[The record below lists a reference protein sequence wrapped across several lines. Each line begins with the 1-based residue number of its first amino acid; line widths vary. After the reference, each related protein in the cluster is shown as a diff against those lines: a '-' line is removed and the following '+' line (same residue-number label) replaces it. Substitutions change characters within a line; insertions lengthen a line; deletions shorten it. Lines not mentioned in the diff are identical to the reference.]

1 MNMSYE
7 TFKEQVNKDIKN
19 YVKEKYP
26 EANAAHKKKYRVN
39 EVFDVVEIS
48 INRKTTSLAIEWMY
62 DKCCKGEKKDYQD
75 LINYIYGKIDYDIIN
90 FISNIQENSIE
101 EFNKEDIKKD
111 QIAFY
116 LINTEK
122 NKDFLKTLPHRDFLD
137 LSIVYMYLP
146 CEGMEVLI
154 NNAMCKYIELNEKEL
169 YQLAKEN
176 TKRLYDF
183 KYLNCYKTLKVNLP
197 FEFFKRTFG
206 KIQNPDVLGCWLRAK
221 DYYCGVTGLL
231 YDEILEELSQ
241 KFNGSFYIVP
251 SSIYECILY
260 DAVSSDVEFLKNLVL
275 DQNKKL
281 VSIHDFLSDS
291 LYFYSADRKKI
302 EIVE

>member
-7 TFKEQVNKDIKN
+7 TFKEQINRDIKE

-26 EANAAHKKKYRVN
+26 EASTTCMKAYRIN
-39 EVFDVVEIS
+39 EAFDVIEIS
-48 INRKTTSLAIEWMY
+48 VNSKTTSLEIEWMY
-62 DKCCKGEKKDYQD
+62 DKYCKGEKKDYQD
-75 LINYIYGKIDYDIIN
+75 LISYIYGIID
-90 FISNIQENSIE
+90 SNIQVTSTE
-101 EFNKEDIKKD
+101 EFNCVKEDIKKD
-111 QIAFY
+111 QIVFY

-137 LSIVYMYLP
+137 LSIIYMYLP

-154 NNAMCKYIELNEKEL
+154 DNDICQYFELNEKEL

-183 KYLNCYKTLKVNLP
+183 KYLNCYETLKLNLP
-197 FEFFKRTFG
+197 FEFFKKTFG
-206 KIQNPDVLGCWLRAK
+206 KIKNPDILGCWLRAK
-221 DYYCGVTGLL
+221 DYYCGSSGLL
-231 YDEILEELSQ
+231 YDEILEELSK
-241 KFNGSFYIVP
+241 KFNGNFYIVP
-251 SSIYECILY
+251 SSIYECIIY
-260 DAVSSDVEFLKNLVL
+260 DAASKDIEFLKNLIV

-281 VSIHDFLSDS
+281 ISIHDFLSDS
-291 LYFYSADRKKI
+291 LYFYSANRKKI